1 MSTVARAPSHQPRLS
16 LSAQIIIGLALGIGV
31 GLFLGDLAGVLQPV
45 ANIYIRLV
53 QMTVLPYLVIT
64 LVVSLGGLDAKR
76 ARQLALAGGALLLL
90 FWTLT
95 LAVIGLLPAALP
107 HFQTGAFFSYSMVEP
122 RQALSLIDTFVP
134 ANPFNAL
141 ANAVVPSVVLFSCAV
156 GVALIGLP
164 RKRA

>member
-1 MSTVARAPSHQPRLS
+1 MSAAAHTPGRLPRFN
-16 LSAQIIIGLALGIGV
+16 LSAQIMIGLALGIAV
-31 GLFLGDLAGVLQPV
+31 GLFLGDLAGVLEPV
-45 ANIYIRLV
+45 ADIYIRLV

-64 LVVSLGGLDAKR
+64 LVVSLGGLDARR

-107 HFQTGAFFSYSMVEP
+107 HFHSGAFFSYALVEP
-122 RQALSLIDTFVP
+122 RQTLALIDTLVP

-141 ANAVVPSVVLFSCAV
+141 AHAVVPGELFR
-156 GVALIGLP
+156 LP
-164 RKRA
+164 RPARRHPRLA

>member
-1 MSTVARAPSHQPRLS
+1 MIKDRDPGTADAQPGTDPGAQTTQRVGSPVSTVARAPSHQPRLS

-64 LVVSLGGLDAKR
+64 LVVSLGGLDARR

-107 HFQTGAFFSYSMVEP
+107 HFQTGAFFS
-122 RQALSLIDTFVP
+122 
-134 ANPFNAL
+134 
-141 ANAVVPSVVLFSCAV
+141 
-156 GVALIGLP
+156 
-164 RKRA
+164 